1 MVSKQEQ
8 QEFLQL
14 RIEAIGTCY
23 TLIAIAPPG
32 EDVTVEQTLHL
43 GQFLAASEEL
53 ASENA
58 ALHEEIRTYRA
69 RGDDQL
75 VVLKEV
81 IDLLEDALTT
91 SAPNNTSYYLLR
103 IADTLGV
110 RDMLTVDMDADG
122 RIVKKKE

>member
-1 MVSKQEQ
+1 MVSKQER

-14 RIEAIGTCY
+14 RGEAIATCY
-23 TLIAIAPPG
+23 MLIAIAPPG
-32 EDVTVEQTLHL
+32 KEVMVEQTLHL
-43 GQFLAASEEL
+43 GQFLTASEEL
-53 ASENA
+53 AHENA
-58 ALHEEIRTYRA
+58 ALHEEIRTYRT

-75 VVLKEV
+75 AKLKEV

-91 SAPNNTSYYLLR
+91 SWPLTAAYYFLR